1 MTGYLWIVIALPLGS
16 AVLNHFAGR
25 RMGGSRAAGPAVLAV
40 VGAFA
45 YAAVAAR
52 DFFISEHASTE
63 AIAVVHLF
71 DWMPGLGATAE
82 LLWDPLS
89 ATMTLVVTGVG
100 ALIHIYAVGY
110 MHGDPRFSRFF
121 TYLNLFIA
129 SMLILVLANNF
140 ALLFVGWELVG
151 LCSYLLISFW
161 FTRPEAAAAGKKAFV
176 VNRIGDF
183 GFMVALMLVF
193 ASFGTL
199 SYTDV
204 LHEPGDVIGATTATA
219 IGLLLLVGAAGKS
232 AQVPLYVWLPDAM
245 EGPTPVSALIH
256 AATMVTA
263 GVYMVART
271 GAIYGLSDL
280 AGGVVATVGALTAL
294 LAATIAI
301 AQRDIKRVL
310 AYSTI
315 SQLGYMFMAV
325 GIGGYVAGLFHL
337 VTHAVFKA
345 LLFLGAGSVIHA
357 MADEQDMTRMG
368 GLRSKMPVTHATMLV
383 ATLSIAG
390 IPPLAGFWSKDEIL
404 AVLFAKGGYF
414 TLLWAVGLLTA
425 LLTAFY
431 MARQYFLV
439 FDGKAR
445 WSDRVHP
452 HESPRIMTGPLVVL
466 GVLTVLIGFVNTPFR
481 LSFEHFLEPAFEG
494 VYLAHAPEDG
504 FLLGALALVSV
515 AAGLVGI
522 AIAFLLYRHASE
534 EARERLLGK
543 VRRPFMAWENGY
555 WVDDVYGALIVK
567 PGMRIALWSAGAV
580 DQRTIDGLVNGVGVA
595 IRRLG
600 HRLRPLQSGFVRSY
614 GAMLA
619 AGAVAMVAWIVARGL

>member
-1 MTGYLWIVIALPLGS
+1 MADYLWVVIALPLG
-16 AVLNHFAGR
+16 AALFNHFFGR
-25 RMGGSRAAGPAVLAV
+25 RIGEPRSAGLAILSV

-45 YAAVAAR
+45 YAAVAAK
-52 DFFISEHASTE
+52 DFFISEHASTD
-63 AIAVVHLF
+63 AITVVHLF
-71 DWMPGLGATAE
+71 DWIPGLGATAE
-82 LLWDPLS
+82 LLWDPLA

-161 FTRPEAAAAGKKAFV
+161 YTRPAAAAAGKKAFV

-183 GFMVALMLVF
+183 GFMVALMLIFV
-193 ASFGTL
+193 SFGTL
-199 SYTDV
+199 SYTKV
-204 LHEPGDVIGATTATA
+204 LHEPGEVIGATTATA

-232 AQVPLYVWLPDAM
+232 AQLPLYVWLPDAM

-271 GAIYGLSDL
+271 ASIYGLSDV

-325 GIGGYVAGLFHL
+325 GVAGYVAGLFHL

-368 GLRSKMPVTHATMLV
+368 GLRAKMPITHLTMLV

-414 TLLWAVGLLTA
+414 TVLWAVGLLTA

-439 FDGKAR
+439 FDGEPR
-445 WSDRVHP
+445 WRDGVEP
-452 HESPRIMTGPLVVL
+452 HESPRMMTGPLIIL

-481 LSFEHFLEPAFEG
+481 LSFEHFLEPAFDG
-494 VYLAHAPEDG
+494 IGSAHAPGDG
-504 FLLGALALVSV
+504 LLLTALALVSV
-515 AAGLVGI
+515 GAGVVGI
-522 AIAFLLYRHASE
+522 VIAFLLYRQASE
-534 EARERLLGK
+534 ETRERLLAR
-543 VRRPFMAWENGY
+543 VRRPLRAWEHGY
-555 WVDDVYGALIVK
+555 WVDEVYGSLIVK
-567 PGMRIALWSAGAV
+567 PGMRIAVWSAGFV
-580 DQRTIDGLVNGVGVA
+580 DQRTIDGLVNGIGWAVRQAGA
-595 IRRLG
+595 RLQ
-600 HRLRPLQSGFVRSY
+600 PLQSGYVRSY
-614 GAMLA
+614 GALLA
-619 AGAVAMVAWIVARGL
+619 AGAVGVVAWIVVRGL

>member
-1 MTGYLWIVIALPLGS
+1 MADYLWVVIALPLG
-16 AVLNHFAGR
+16 AALFNHFFGR
-25 RMGGSRAAGPAVLAV
+25 RIGEPRSAGPAVLSV

-45 YAAVAAR
+45 YAAVAAK
-52 DFFISEHASTE
+52 DFFISEHASTD
-63 AIAVVHLF
+63 AITVVHLF
-71 DWMPGLGATAE
+71 DWIPGLGASAE
-82 LLWDPLS
+82 LLWDPLA

-161 FTRPEAAAAGKKAFV
+161 YTRPSAAAAGKKAFV

-183 GFMVALMLVF
+183 GFMVALMLIFV
-193 ASFGTL
+193 SFGTL
-199 SYTDV
+199 SYTKV
-204 LHEPGDVIGATTATA
+204 LHEPGEVIGATTATA
-219 IGLLLLVGAAGKS
+219 IGLLLLVGAVGKS
-232 AQVPLYVWLPDAM
+232 AQLPLYVWLPDAM

-271 GAIYGLSDL
+271 ASIYGLSDV

-325 GIGGYVAGLFHL
+325 GVAGYVAGLFHL

-368 GLRSKMPVTHATMLV
+368 GLRAKMPVTHLTMLV

-414 TLLWAVGLLTA
+414 TALWAVGLLTA

-439 FDGKAR
+439 FDGEPR
-445 WSDRVHP
+445 WQDGVEP
-452 HESPRIMTGPLVVL
+452 HESPRIMTGPLIIL

-481 LSFEHFLEPAFEG
+481 LSFEHFLEPAFG
-494 VYLAHAPEDG
+494 GIGSAHAPDDG
-504 FLLGALALVSV
+504 LLLTALALVSV
-515 AAGLVGI
+515 GAGVVGI
-522 AIAFLLYRHASE
+522 VIAFLLYRQASE
-534 EARERLLGK
+534 ETRERLLAR
-543 VRRPFMAWENGY
+543 VRRPLRAWEHGY
-555 WVDDVYGALIVK
+555 WVDEAYGTLIVK
-567 PGMRIALWSAGAV
+567 PGMRIAVWSAGFV
-580 DQRTIDGLVNGVGVA
+580 DQRTIDGLVNGIGWAVRQVGA
-595 IRRLG
+595 RLQ
-600 HRLRPLQSGFVRSY
+600 PLQSGYVRSY
-614 GAMLA
+614 GALLA
-619 AGAVAMVAWIVARGL
+619 AGAVGVVAWIVVRGL

>member
-1 MTGYLWIVIALPLGS
+1 MTDYLWIVIALPL
-16 AVLNHFAGR
+16 AAALLNHFAGR
-25 RMGGSRAAGPAVLAV
+25 RMGEPRAAGPAVLAV

-52 DFFISEHASTE
+52 HFFLSESASAE
-63 AIAVVHLF
+63 AITVVHLF

-161 FTRPEAAAAGKKAFV
+161 YTRPEAAAAGKKAFV

-193 ASFGTL
+193 TSFGTL
-199 SYTDV
+199 SYTEV
-204 LHEPGDVIGATTATA
+204 LHEPGQVIGATTATA

-232 AQVPLYVWLPDAM
+232 AQLPLYVWLPDAM

-271 GAIYGLSDL
+271 GAIYGLSDV

-357 MADEQDMTRMG
+357 LADEQDMTRMG

-404 AVLFAKGGYF
+404 AVLFAKGGYY
-414 TLLWAVGLLTA
+414 TLLWGIGLLTA

-445 WSDRVHP
+445 WDDGVHP
-452 HESPRIMTGPLVVL
+452 HESPKIMTGPLVVL

-515 AAGLVGI
+515 AAGVVGI

-534 EARERLLGK
+534 ETRERLLGK
-543 VRRPFMAWENGY
+543 VRRPLMAWENGY
-555 WVDDVYGALIVK
+555 WVDDVYGTLIVK

-580 DQRTIDGLVNGVGVA
+580 DQRTIDGLVNGVGAAV
-595 IRRLG
+595 RRLG
-600 HRLRPLQSGFVRSY
+600 RRLRPLQSGFVRSY
-614 GAMLA
+614 GAVLA
-619 AGAVAMVAWIVARGL
+619 AGAVGIVAWIVARGL

>member
-1 MTGYLWIVIALPLGS
+1 MTDYLWIVIALPL
-16 AVLNHFAGR
+16 AAALLNHFAGR
-25 RMGGSRAAGPAVLAV
+25 RMGEPRAAVPAVLAV

-45 YAAVAAR
+45 YAAVAAK
-52 DFFISEHASTE
+52 DFFISENASAE
-63 AIAVVHLF
+63 AITVVHLF
-71 DWMPGLGATAE
+71 DWIPGLGATAE
-82 LLWDPLS
+82 LLWDPLA

-161 FTRPEAAAAGKKAFV
+161 YTRPSAAAAGKKAFV

-183 GFMVALMLVF
+183 GFMVALMLIF
-193 ASFGTL
+193 TSFGTF
-199 SYTDV
+199 SYTEV
-204 LHEPGDVIGATTATA
+204 LHEPGKVIGATTATA

-232 AQVPLYVWLPDAM
+232 AQLPLYVWLPDAM

-271 GAIYGLSDL
+271 GAIFGLSDV

-345 LLFLGAGSVIHA
+345 LLFLAAGSVIHA

-368 GLRSKMPVTHATMLV
+368 GLRAKMPITHATMLV

-414 TLLWAVGLLTA
+414 TVLWGVGLLTA

-445 WSDRVHP
+445 WGDGVGP
-452 HESPRIMTGPLVVL
+452 HESPKLMTGPLVVL

-494 VYLAHAPEDG
+494 VGLAHAPEDG
-504 FLLGALALVSV
+504 FLLIALALVSV
-515 AAGLVGI
+515 AAGVVGI
-522 AIAFLLYRHASE
+522 AIAFLLYRHASDE
-534 EARERLLGK
+534 TRERLLGR

-567 PGMRIALWSAGAV
+567 PGMRIAVWSAGVV
-580 DQRTIDGLVNGVGVA
+580 DQRIIDGLVNGVGVA
-595 IRRLG
+595 VRRLG
-600 HRLRPLQSGFVRSY
+600 QRLRPLQSGFVRSY
-614 GAMLA
+614 GALLA
-619 AGAVAMVAWIVARGL
+619 LGAVAMVAWIVARGL